1 MCRGCE
7 GSNRLLRQLSRGY
20 ACARLLRCVKGVK
33 APVGGVRA
41 LYAECEGSY
50 VDDTAWRIRVGLTH
64 LSTAFYDLADARRN
78 ALDNHLAPLLQRF
91 S

>member
-1 MCRGCE
+1 MY
-7 GSNRLLRQLSRGY
+7 RLLRHLSGGCR
-20 ACARLLRCVKGVK
+20 CVRLLRCIKGVK

-50 VDDTAWRIRVGLTH
+50 VEDTAWCIRAGLTH
-64 LSTAFYDLADARRN
+64 LRTAFYDLADARRN
-78 ALDNHLAPLLQRF
+78 ALDSHLASLLQRF